1 MNRLNLSQKSS
12 MASSPFSCGFAIII
26 GPPNAGKSTLLNELL
41 DYKLSIVTHKPQTTR
56 KKITGIY
63 HNDKCQIIFLDT
75 PGIMKPQQKLHESML
90 GVIRDTLKDAD
101 VVLALLPFSGKKD
114 FFDRPFAEELFN
126 EWLKPAGK
134 PFIAVL
140 NKCDLVTRE
149 RQQQAEEFIRNT
161 WNPAAVLSVS
171 ALKATNLPQLIE
183 AIQPFLPLNYPLYP
197 EDTLSTAP
205 ERFFVSEIIREKIFL
220 LYGREVPYSTEVVI
234 DEFKEQHENDPTRKD
249 LIRCSVIVERETQ
262 KQILIGSKGAALTKL
277 GQTAR
282 KDLEEMLG
290 RPVFLELFI
299 KVRPDWRKKN
309 NLLKSYGY

>member
-1 MNRLNLSQKSS
+1 MTATK
-12 MASSPFSCGFAIII
+12 FSCGFAIII

-41 DYKLSIVTHKPQTTR
+41 DYKLSIVTPKPQTTR

-90 GVIRDTLKDAD
+90 GIIRETLKDAD
-101 VVLALLPFSGKKD
+101 IVIALLPYSGKKE
-114 FFDRPFAEELFN
+114 FFDREFAEELFSS
-126 EWLKPAGK
+126 WLKPAGK
-134 PFIAVL
+134 KIIAVL
-140 NKCDLVTRE
+140 NKSDLVTEE
-149 RQQQAEEFIRNT
+149 RQREAEEFVRKT

-171 ALKATNLPQLIE
+171 ALKGSNLPILIE
-183 AIQPFLPLNYPLYP
+183 TIQPYLPLNYPLYP

-234 DEFKEQHENDPTRKD
+234 DEFREQHEDDPKRKD

-262 KQILIGSKGAALTKL
+262 KQILIGSKGAALKKL

-282 KDLEEMLG
+282 KDIEELLG

-299 KVRPDWRKKN
+299 KVRPDWRKN
-309 NLLKSYGY
+309 QNYLKSYGY

>member
-1 MNRLNLSQKSS
+1 
-12 MASSPFSCGFAIII
+12 MAASPFSCGFAIII

-41 DYKLSIVTHKPQTTR
+41 DFKLSIVTPKPQTTR

-63 HNDKCQIIFLDT
+63 HNNNCQIIFLDT

-90 GVIRDTLKDAD
+90 GVIRNSLKDAD
-101 VVLALLPFSGKKD
+101 IVIALLPYSGKKD
-114 FFDRPFAEELFN
+114 FVDREFAEELFN

-134 PFIAVL
+134 PIIAVL
-140 NKCDLVTRE
+140 NKSDLVSEE
-149 RQQQAEEFIRNT
+149 RQHQAEEFVMNT
-161 WNPAAVLSVS
+161 WNPVKVLSVS
-171 ALKATNLPQLIE
+171 ALRGKNLPQLIE
-183 AIQPFLPLNYPLYP
+183 AIQPILPLKYPLYP

-220 LYGREVPYSTEVVI
+220 LYGREVPYSTEVVV
-234 DEFKEQHENDPTRKD
+234 DEFREQHENDPTRKD
-249 LIRCSVIVERETQ
+249 LIRCSVIVERDTQ
-262 KQILIGSKGAALTKL
+262 KQIMIGQKGAALKKL

-282 KDLEEMLG
+282 KDIEEMLG
-290 RPVFLELFI
+290 RPIFLELFI

>member
-1 MNRLNLSQKSS
+1 

-75 PGIMKPQQKLHESML
+75 PGIMKPQQKLHEAML
-90 GVIRDTLKDAD
+90 GFIRDSLKDAD
-101 VVLALLPFSGKKD
+101 VVIALLPFSGKKD
-114 FFDRPFAEELFN
+114 LFDRPFAEELFN

-134 PFIAVL
+134 PIIAVL
-140 NKCDLVTRE
+140 NKCDLAGPE
-149 RQQQAEEFIRNT
+149 RQHQAEEFIRNT
-161 WNPAAVLSVS
+161 WNPAAVMSVS
-171 ALKATNLPQLIE
+171 ALKGDNLPELIE
-183 AIQPFLPLNYPLYP
+183 AIRPFLPLNYPLYP

-262 KQILIGSKGAALTKL
+262 KQILIGSKGAALKKL

-282 KDLEEMLG
+282 KDIEEMLG

-309 NLLKSYGY
+309 NMLKSYGY

>member
-1 MNRLNLSQKSS
+1 
-12 MASSPFSCGFAIII
+12 MASTPFSCGFAIII

-41 DYKLSIVTHKPQTTR
+41 DFKLSIVTPKPQTTR

-63 HNDKCQIIFLDT
+63 HNNNCQIIFLDT

-90 GVIRDTLKDAD
+90 GVIRNSLKDAD
-101 VVLALLPFSGKKD
+101 IVIALLPYSGKKD
-114 FFDRPFAEELFN
+114 FVDREFAEELFN

-134 PFIAVL
+134 PIIAVL
-140 NKCDLVTRE
+140 NKSDLVSEE
-149 RQQQAEEFIRNT
+149 RQHQAEEFVMNT
-161 WNPAAVLSVS
+161 WNPVKVLSVS
-171 ALKATNLPQLIE
+171 ALRGKNLPQLIE
-183 AIQPFLPLNYPLYP
+183 AIQPILPLKYPLYP

-220 LYGREVPYSTEVVI
+220 LYGREVPYSTEVVV
-234 DEFKEQHENDPTRKD
+234 DEFREQHENDPTRKD
-249 LIRCSVIVERETQ
+249 LIRCSVIVERDTQ
-262 KQILIGSKGAALTKL
+262 KQIMIGQKGAALKKL

-282 KDLEEMLG
+282 KDIEEMLG
-290 RPVFLELFI
+290 RPIFLELFI

>member
-1 MNRLNLSQKSS
+1 
-12 MASSPFSCGFAIII
+12 MAPSPFSCGFAIII

-101 VVLALLPFSGKKD
+101 VVIALLPFSGKKD
-114 FFDRPFAEELFN
+114 FFDRLFAEELFS

-134 PFIAVL
+134 PVIAVL
-140 NKCDLVTRE
+140 NKCDLVSPE
-149 RQQQAEEFIRNT
+149 RQQQAEEFVRNT

-171 ALKATNLPQLIE
+171 ALKASNLPQLIDT
-183 AIQPFLPLNYPLYP
+183 IRPCLPLNYPLYP

-249 LIRCSVIVERETQ
+249 LIRCSVIVERDTQ
-262 KQILIGSKGAALTKL
+262 KQILIGSKGAALKKL

-282 KDLEEMLG
+282 KDIEEMLG

>member
-1 MNRLNLSQKSS
+1 

-26 GPPNAGKSTLLNELL
+26 GPPNAGKSTLLNEIL

-75 PGIMKPQQKLHESML
+75 PGIMKPQQKLHEAML
-90 GVIRDTLKDAD
+90 GFIRDSLKDAD
-101 VVLALLPFSGKKD
+101 IVIALLPFSGKKD

-134 PFIAVL
+134 PIIAVL
-140 NKCDLVTRE
+140 NKRDLVTAE
-149 RQQQAEEFIRNT
+149 RQHQAEEFVRNT
-161 WNPAAVLSVS
+161 WNPAAVMSVS
-171 ALKATNLPQLIE
+171 ALKGDNIAELIE
-183 AIQPFLPLNYPLYP
+183 AIRPFLPLNYPLYP

-262 KQILIGSKGAALTKL
+262 KQILIGSKGAALKKL

-282 KDLEEMLG
+282 KDIEEMLG

-309 NLLKSYGY
+309 NMLKSYGY

>member
-1 MNRLNLSQKSS
+1 MS
-12 MASSPFSCGFAIII
+12 SSPFSCGFAIII

-41 DYKLSIVTHKPQTTR
+41 DYKLSIVTPKPQTTR

-63 HNDKCQIIFLDT
+63 HNEKCQIIFLDT

-101 VVLALLPFSGKKD
+101 VVIALLPFSGKKD
-114 FFDRPFAEELFN
+114 FFDRPFAEELFGN
-126 EWLKPAGK
+126 WLKPAGK
-134 PFIAVL
+134 PVIAVL
-140 NKCDLVTRE
+140 NKCDLVSAE
-149 RQQQAEEFIRNT
+149 RQEEAEAFVRKS

-183 AIQPFLPLNYPLYP
+183 AIQPFLPLDYPLYP

-234 DEFKEQHENDPTRKD
+234 DEFREQYENDPTRKD

-262 KQILIGSKGAALTKL
+262 KQILIGSKGAALKKL

-282 KDLEEMLG
+282 KDIEEMLG

-299 KVRPDWRKKN
+299 KVRPDWRKN
-309 NLLKSYGY
+309 QNFLKSYGY

>member
-1 MNRLNLSQKSS
+1 MDS
-12 MASSPFSCGFAIII
+12 APFSCGFAIII

-41 DYKLSIVTHKPQTTR
+41 DFKLSIVTPKPQTTR

-63 HNDKCQIIFLDT
+63 HNNQCQIIFLDT

-90 GVIRDTLKDAD
+90 SIIRDTLKDAD
-101 VVLALLPFSGKKD
+101 VVIALLPFSGKKD
-114 FFDRPFAEELFN
+114 LFDREFAEELFTS
-126 EWLKPAGK
+126 WLNPAGK
-134 PFIAVL
+134 PVIAVL
-140 NKCDLVTRE
+140 NKCDLVTKE
-149 RQQQAEEFIRNT
+149 RQAEAEEIIKKS
-161 WNPAAVLSVS
+161 WNPAAILSVS
-171 ALKATNLPQLIE
+171 ALKGLNLQQLVDATR
-183 AIQPFLPLNYPLYP
+183 PFLPMHQPLYP

-234 DEFKEQHENDPTRKD
+234 DEFKEQHEDDPTRKD

-262 KQILIGSKGAALTKL
+262 KQILIGSKGAALKKL

-282 KDLEEMLG
+282 KDIEEMLG

-299 KVRPDWRKKN
+299 KVRPDWRKN
-309 NLLKSYGY
+309 QNYLKSYGY

>member
-1 MNRLNLSQKSS
+1 

-75 PGIMKPQQKLHESML
+75 PGIMKPQQKLHEAML
-90 GVIRDTLKDAD
+90 GFIRDSLKDAD
-101 VVLALLPFSGKKD
+101 VVIALLPFSGKKD
-114 FFDRPFAEELFN
+114 LFDRPVAEELFN

-134 PFIAVL
+134 PIIAVL
-140 NKCDLVTRE
+140 NKCDLAGPE
-149 RQQQAEEFIRNT
+149 RQHQAEEFIRNT
-161 WNPAAVLSVS
+161 WNPAAVMSVS
-171 ALKATNLPQLIE
+171 ALKGDNLPELIE
-183 AIQPFLPLNYPLYP
+183 AIRPFLPLNYPLYP

-262 KQILIGSKGAALTKL
+262 KQILIGSKGAALKKL

-282 KDLEEMLG
+282 KDIEEMLG

-309 NLLKSYGY
+309 NMLKSYGY

>member
-1 MNRLNLSQKSS
+1 MPSS
-12 MASSPFSCGFAIII
+12 SFSCGFAIII

-41 DYKLSIVTHKPQTTR
+41 DFKLSIVTPKPQTTR

-63 HNDKCQIIFLDT
+63 HNDRCQIIFLDT

-101 VVLALLPFSGKKD
+101 VVIALLPYSGKKD
-114 FFDRPFAEELFN
+114 FVDREFAEELFN
-126 EWLKPAGK
+126 GWLKPAGK
-134 PFIAVL
+134 RIIVVL
-140 NKCDLVTRE
+140 NKCDLVSEE
-149 RQQQAEEFIRNT
+149 RQRLAEEFVKNT
-161 WNPAAVLSVS
+161 WNPTAVLSVS
-171 ALKATNLPQLIE
+171 ALKGNNLPQLIE
-183 AIQPFLPLNYPLYP
+183 TIQPFLPLNEPLYP

-234 DEFKEQHENDPTRKD
+234 DEFREQHEDDPTRKD
-249 LIRCSVIVERETQ
+249 LIRCSVVVERDTQ
-262 KQILIGSKGAALTKL
+262 KQILIGSKGAALKKL

-282 KDLEEMLG
+282 KDIEELLG

>member
-1 MNRLNLSQKSS
+1 MNPSL
-12 MASSPFSCGFAIII
+12 FSCGFAIII

-41 DYKLSIVTHKPQTTR
+41 DYKLSIVTPKPQTTR

-63 HNDKCQIIFLDT
+63 HNNNCQIIFLDT

-90 GVIRDTLKDAD
+90 EIIRTTLKDAD
-101 VVLALLPFSGKKD
+101 VVIALIPYSGKKD
-114 FFDRPFAEELFN
+114 LFDRDFAEELFN

-134 PFIAVL
+134 PIIAVL
-140 NKCDLVTRE
+140 NKCDLVKSE
-149 RQQQAEEFIRNT
+149 RQLEAEEIVRST
-161 WNPAAVLSVS
+161 WKPAAVLSVS
-171 ALKATNLPQLIE
+171 ALKGNNLSQLIE
-183 AIQPFLPLNYPLYP
+183 ATRPFLPLHDPLYP

-234 DEFKEQHENDPTRKD
+234 DEFKEQYDADPTRKD

-262 KQILIGSKGAALTKL
+262 KQILIGSKGAALKKL

-282 KDLEEMLG
+282 KDIEEMLG

>member
-1 MNRLNLSQKSS
+1 
-12 MASSPFSCGFAIII
+12 MASSPFSCGFAMII

-262 KQILIGSKGAALTKL
+262 KQILIGSKGAALKKL

-282 KDLEEMLG
+282 KDIEEMLG

>member
-1 MNRLNLSQKSS
+1 
-12 MASSPFSCGFAIII
+12 MASTPFSCGFAIII

-41 DYKLSIVTHKPQTTR
+41 DFKLSIVTPKPQTTR

-63 HNDKCQIIFLDT
+63 HNNNCQIIFLDT

-90 GVIRDTLKDAD
+90 GVIRNSLKDAD
-101 VVLALLPFSGKKD
+101 IVIALLPYSGKKD
-114 FFDRPFAEELFN
+114 FVDREFAEELFN

-134 PFIAVL
+134 PIIAVL
-140 NKCDLVTRE
+140 NKSDLVSEE
-149 RQQQAEEFIRNT
+149 RQHQAEEFVMNT
-161 WNPAAVLSVS
+161 WNPAKVLSVS
-171 ALKATNLPQLIE
+171 ALRGKNLPQLIE
-183 AIQPFLPLNYPLYP
+183 AIQPILPLNYPLYP

-220 LYGREVPYSTEVVI
+220 LYGREVPYSTEVVV
-234 DEFKEQHENDPTRKD
+234 DEFREQHENDPTRKD
-249 LIRCSVIVERETQ
+249 LIRCSVIVERDTQ
-262 KQILIGSKGAALTKL
+262 KQIMIGQKGAALKKL

-282 KDLEEMLG
+282 KDIEEMLG
-290 RPVFLELFI
+290 RPIFLELFI

>member
-1 MNRLNLSQKSS
+1 
-12 MASSPFSCGFAIII
+12 MASTPFSCGFAIII

-41 DYKLSIVTHKPQTTR
+41 DFKLSIVTPKPQTTR

-63 HNDKCQIIFLDT
+63 HNNNCQIIFLDT

-90 GVIRDTLKDAD
+90 GVIRNSLKDAD
-101 VVLALLPFSGKKD
+101 IVIALLPYSGKKD
-114 FFDRPFAEELFN
+114 FVDREFAEELFN

-134 PFIAVL
+134 PIIAVL
-140 NKCDLVTRE
+140 NKSDLVSEE
-149 RQQQAEEFIRNT
+149 RQHQAEEFVMNT
-161 WNPAAVLSVS
+161 WNPVKVLSVS
-171 ALKATNLPQLIE
+171 ALRGKNLPQLIE
-183 AIQPFLPLNYPLYP
+183 AIQPILPLNYPLYP

-220 LYGREVPYSTEVVI
+220 LYGREVPYSTEVVV
-234 DEFKEQHENDPTRKD
+234 DEFREQHENDPTRKD
-249 LIRCSVIVERETQ
+249 LIRCSVIVERDTQ
-262 KQILIGSKGAALTKL
+262 KQIMIGQKGAALKKL

-282 KDLEEMLG
+282 KDIEEMLG
-290 RPVFLELFI
+290 RPIFLELFI

>member
-1 MNRLNLSQKSS
+1 MTSTK
-12 MASSPFSCGFAIII
+12 FSCGFAIII

-41 DYKLSIVTHKPQTTR
+41 DYKLSIVTPKPQTTR

-63 HNDKCQIIFLDT
+63 HNEKCQIIFLDT

-101 VVLALLPFSGKKD
+101 IVIALLPYSGKKD
-114 FFDRPFAEELFN
+114 FFDREFASELFN
-126 EWLKPAGK
+126 TWLKPSGK
-134 PFIAVL
+134 KIIVVL
-140 NKCDLVTRE
+140 NKCDLVSEE
-149 RQQQAEEFIRNT
+149 RQHTAEEFVRTT
-161 WNPAAVLSVS
+161 WNPSAVLSVS
-171 ALKATNLPQLIE
+171 ALKGSNLTALIDT
-183 AIQPFLPLNYPLYP
+183 IQPTLPLNYPLYP

-234 DEFKEQHENDPTRKD
+234 DEFKEQHENDPKRKD

-262 KQILIGSKGAALTKL
+262 KQILIGSKGAALKKL

-282 KDLEEMLG
+282 KDIEELLG

-299 KVRPDWRKKN
+299 KVRPDWRKN
-309 NLLKSYGY
+309 QTFLKSYGY

>member
-1 MNRLNLSQKSS
+1 
-12 MASSPFSCGFAIII
+12 MASSSFSCGFAIII
-26 GPPNAGKSTLLNELL
+26 GPPNAGKSTLLNGLL
-41 DYKLSIVTHKPQTTR
+41 DYKLSIVTPKPQTTR

-63 HNDKCQIIFLDT
+63 HNEKCQIIFLDT

-101 VVLALLPFSGKKD
+101 IVIALLPFSGKKD

-126 EWLKPAGK
+126 GWLKPAGK
-134 PFIAVL
+134 PVIAVL
-140 NKCDLVTRE
+140 NKCDLVSAE
-149 RQQQAEEFIRNT
+149 RQHEAEEFIRNT
-161 WNPAAVLSVS
+161 WNPAAVISVS
-171 ALKATNLPQLIE
+171 ALKGNNLSQLIE
-183 AIQPFLPLNYPLYP
+183 KIQPFLPLNYPLYP

-262 KQILIGSKGAALTKL
+262 KQILIGSKGAALKKL

-282 KDLEEMLG
+282 KDIEEMLG

-299 KVRPDWRKKN
+299 KVRPDWRKN
-309 NLLKSYGY
+309 QTFLKSYGY

>member
-1 MNRLNLSQKSS
+1 MT
-12 MASSPFSCGFAIII
+12 SSPFSCGFAIIV
-26 GPPNAGKSTLLNELL
+26 GSPNAGKSTLLNKLL
-41 DYKLSIVTHKPQTTR
+41 DFKLSIVTPKPQTTR

-63 HNDKCQIIFLDT
+63 HNDNCQIIFLDT

-101 VVLALLPFSGKKD
+101 VVLALLPYSGKKD
-114 FFDRPFAEELFN
+114 FVDREFAEELFSG
-126 EWLKPAGK
+126 WLKPVGK
-134 PFIAVL
+134 PVIAVL
-140 NKCDLVTRE
+140 NKCDLVSEE
-149 RQQQAEEFIRNT
+149 RQRQAEEFVRDT
-161 WNPAAVLSVS
+161 WHPVSVLSVS
-171 ALKATNLPQLIE
+171 ALKGNNIAQLVL
-183 AIQPFLPLNYPLYP
+183 AIQPFLPLHYSLYP

-234 DEFKEQHENDPTRKD
+234 DEFREQHENDPARKD
-249 LIRCSVIVERETQ
+249 LIRCSVIVERDTQ
-262 KQILIGSKGAALTKL
+262 KQIMIGNKGAALKKL

-282 KDLEEMLG
+282 ADIEEMLG

>member
-1 MNRLNLSQKSS
+1 MT
-12 MASSPFSCGFAIII
+12 ASLFSCGFAIII

-41 DYKLSIVTHKPQTTR
+41 DFKLSIVTPKPQTTR

-90 GVIRDTLKDAD
+90 GIIRDTLKDAD
-101 VVLALLPFSGKKD
+101 VVIALLPYAVTPDGID
-114 FFDRPFAEELFN
+114 VEFADELFAN
-126 EWLKPAGK
+126 WLQSTGK
-134 PFIAVL
+134 PIIAVL
-140 NKCDLVTRE
+140 NKCDLVSAE
-149 RQQQAEEFIRNT
+149 RQQHVEAFVQKR
-161 WNPAAVLSVS
+161 WKPAKVLSVS
-171 ALKATNLPQLIE
+171 ALKAKNMVELVDTLH
-183 AIQPFLPLNYPLYP
+183 PFLPMHEPLYP

-220 LYGREVPYSTEVVI
+220 QYGREVPYSTEVVI
-234 DEFKEQHENDPTRKD
+234 DEFKEQYEDDPTRKD
-249 LIRCSVIVERETQ
+249 LIRCSVIVERDTQ
-262 KQILIGSKGAALTKL
+262 KQILIGSKGAALKKL

-282 KDLEEMLG
+282 KDIEEMLG

-309 NLLKSYGY
+309 NLLKSFGY

>member
-1 MNRLNLSQKSS
+1 

-56 KKITGIY
+56 KKITGID

-75 PGIMKPQQKLHESML
+75 PGIMKPQQKLHEAML
-90 GVIRDTLKDAD
+90 GFIRDSLKDAD
-101 VVLALLPFSGKKD
+101 VVIALLPFSGKKD
-114 FFDRPFAEELFN
+114 LFDRPFAEELFN

-134 PFIAVL
+134 PIIAVL
-140 NKCDLVTRE
+140 NKCDLAGPE
-149 RQQQAEEFIRNT
+149 RQHQAEEFIRNT
-161 WNPAAVLSVS
+161 WNPAAVMSVS
-171 ALKATNLPQLIE
+171 ALKGDNLPELIE
-183 AIQPFLPLNYPLYP
+183 AIRPFLPLNYPLYP

-262 KQILIGSKGAALTKL
+262 KQILIGSKGAALKKL

-282 KDLEEMLG
+282 KDIEEMLG

-309 NLLKSYGY
+309 NMLKSYGY

>member
-1 MNRLNLSQKSS
+1 MPSS
-12 MASSPFSCGFAIII
+12 SFSCGFAIII

-41 DYKLSIVTHKPQTTR
+41 DFKLSIVTPKPQTTR

-63 HNDKCQIIFLDT
+63 HNAQCQIIFLDT

-101 VVLALLPFSGKKD
+101 VVIALLPYSGKKD
-114 FFDRPFAEELFN
+114 FVDREFAEELFN
-126 EWLKPAGK
+126 GWLKPAGK
-134 PFIAVL
+134 RIIVVL
-140 NKCDLVTRE
+140 NKCDLVSEE
-149 RQQQAEEFIRNT
+149 RQRLAEEFVKNT

-171 ALKATNLPQLIE
+171 ALKGNNLPQLIE
-183 AIQPFLPLNYPLYP
+183 TIQPFLPLNEPLYP

-234 DEFKEQHENDPTRKD
+234 DEFREQHEDDPTRKD
-249 LIRCSVIVERETQ
+249 LIRCSVVVERDTQ
-262 KQILIGSKGAALTKL
+262 KQILIGSKGAALKKL

-282 KDLEEMLG
+282 KDIEELLG